1 MIKVMLVYGTRP
13 EAIKMAPVARE
24 LINRSDTFQCIQCV
38 TAQHRQ
44 MLDQVM
50 ETFSLASDYD
60 LDIMTAAQSP
70 ADVGASIFSK
80 LPPVFDEVKPDFL
93 LVQGDTMTTV
103 SAAFAAYLQRIP
115 VGHIEAGLRTGN
127 LDHPFPEEMNRR
139 LTSQLTTLH
148 FPPTEGARDAL
159 LREGF
164 AQANIHVTGNT
175 VIDALHLTLSDDYEF
190 IDPALQRMEPDKKII
205 LVTTHRRENFGE
217 PLLGICS
224 AVAELADSR
233 DDLAVVWPVHKNPS
247 VSKIVHSRLSGRKN
261 VKLIEPLEYREFV
274 HLMAKSS
281 IILSDSGGIQEE
293 APSLNIPVLVLRKA
307 TERPEGVTAGATQLV
322 GTDAEEIL
330 EATTRLLDDEKVYAK
345 MASATNPYGDGFAA
359 QRIANAI
366 KAYFH
371 ENQRQ

>member
-13 EAIKMAPVARE
+13 EAIKMAPVVIE
-24 LINRSDTFQCIQCV
+24 LINRSEVFQCIQCV

-50 ETFSLASDYD
+50 ETFSLVSDYD
-60 LDIMTAAQSP
+60 LDIMTDGQSP
-70 ADVGASIFSK
+70 SDVGASILSR
-80 LPPVFDEVKPDFL
+80 LPAVFDEVSPDFL

-148 FPPTEGARDAL
+148 FPPTQGSKDAL

-164 AQANIHVTGNT
+164 ADSTIHVTGNT
-175 VIDALHLTLSDDYEF
+175 VIDALHLALSEDYKFVE
-190 IDPALQRMEPDKKII
+190 PALQHLDQGKKII

-224 AVAELADSR
+224 AVAELADNR
-233 DDLAVVWPVHKNPS
+233 DDLVIVWPVHKNPA
-247 VSKIVHSRLSGRKN
+247 VNKTVHSHLSGREN
-261 VKLIEPLEYREFV
+261 VVLIEPLEYREFV
-274 HLMAKSS
+274 HLMARSS
-281 IILSDSGGIQEE
+281 IILSDSGGVQEE

-307 TERPEGVTAGATQLV
+307 TERPEGVSAGATQLV
-322 GTDAEEIL
+322 GTNAEEIVKS
-330 EATTRLLDDEKVYAK
+330 ASKLLDDDTVYEK
-345 MASATNPYGDGFAA
+345 MASATNPFGDGMAA
-359 QRIANAI
+359 KRIADAI
-366 KAYFH
+366 ESYFR
-371 ENQRQ
+371 EKQRQ

>member
-24 LINRSDTFQCIQCV
+24 LIDRSDTFRCIQCV

-50 ETFSLASDYD
+50 ETFALESDYD

-70 ADVGASIFSK
+70 ADVGASILSK

-103 SAAFAAYLQRIP
+103 SAALAAYLQRIP

-148 FPPTEGARDAL
+148 FPPTEGAKDAL

-164 AQANIHVTGNT
+164 ADSSIHVTGNT
-175 VIDALHLTLSDDYEF
+175 VIDALHLALSENYEF
-190 IDPALQRMEPDKKII
+190 VDPTLRNLEQDKKII

-224 AVAELADSR
+224 AVAQLADTR
-233 DDLAVVWPVHKNPS
+233 DDLVIVWPVHKNPA
-247 VSKIVHSRLSGRKN
+247 VNKTVHSHLSGRKN

-307 TERPEGVTAGATQLV
+307 TERPEGVTAGATELV
-322 GTDAEEIL
+322 GTDASAIL
-330 EATTRLLDDEKVYAK
+330 EAATRLLDDAHEYAR
-345 MASATNPYGDGFAA
+345 MASATNPYGDGIAA
-359 QRIANAI
+359 KRIADAI
-366 KAYFH
+366 ESYFH
-371 ENQRQ
+371 ENQR

>member
-13 EAIKMAPVARE
+13 EAIKMAPVVRE
-24 LINRSDTFQCIQCV
+24 LIDRPDTFQCIQCV

-70 ADVGASIFSK
+70 TDVGASILSK
-80 LPPVFDEVKPDFL
+80 LPPVFDEVEPDFL

-103 SAAFAAYLQRIP
+103 SAALAAYLHRIP

-139 LTSQLTTLH
+139 ITSQLTTLH

-164 AQANIHVTGNT
+164 AQSSIHVTGNT
-175 VIDALHLTLSDDYEF
+175 VIDALHLAVNEDYQF
-190 IDPALQRMEPDKKII
+190 MTPALQSLAQDKKII

-217 PLLGICS
+217 PLLDICT
-224 AVAELADSR
+224 AVAELSDSR
-233 DDLAVVWPVHKNPS
+233 DDVVIVWPVHKNPA
-247 VSKIVHSRLSGRKN
+247 VNKTVHSHLSGRKN
-261 VKLIEPLEYREFV
+261 VVLIEPLEYREFV

-307 TERPEGVTAGATQLV
+307 TERPEGVTAGAIQLV

-330 EATTRLLDDEKVYAK
+330 KAATTLLDDGGVYAK
-345 MASATNPYGDGFAA
+345 MASAANPYGDGFAA
-359 QRIANAI
+359 RRIADAI
-366 KAYFH
+366 EAYFH
-371 ENQRQ
+371 EKQRQ

>member
-13 EAIKMAPVARE
+13 EAIKMAPVVKE
-24 LINRSDTFQCIQCV
+24 LINRSEVFRCIQCV

-50 ETFSLASDYD
+50 ETFSLAADFD
-60 LDIMTAAQSP
+60 LDIMTDAQSP
-70 ADVGASIFSK
+70 ADVGASILSK
-80 LPPVFDEVKPDFL
+80 LPRVFNEVKPDFL

-148 FPPTEGARDAL
+148 FPPTQGSKDAL
-159 LREGF
+159 LHEGF
-164 AQANIHVTGNT
+164 ADSTIHVTGNT
-175 VIDALHLTLSDDYEF
+175 VIDALHLALGDDYEF
-190 IDPALQRMEPDKKII
+190 VEPALQHLDQGKKII

-224 AVAELADSR
+224 AVAELADNR
-233 DDLAVVWPVHKNPS
+233 DDLVIVWPVHKNPA
-247 VSKIVHSRLSGRKN
+247 VNKTVHSHLSGRKN
-261 VKLIEPLEYREFV
+261 VVLIEPLEYREFV

-307 TERPEGVTAGATQLV
+307 TERPEGVSVGATQLV
-322 GTDAEEIL
+322 GTDAEDIVKS
-330 EATTRLLDDEKVYAK
+330 ASKLLDDDTVYEK
-345 MASATNPYGDGFAA
+345 MASATNPFGDGMAA
-359 QRIANAI
+359 RRIVDAI
-366 KAYFH
+366 ESYFR
-371 ENQRQ
+371 EKQRQ

>member
-1 MIKVMLVYGTRP
+1 MIKVMLEYGTRP

-24 LINRSDTFQCIQCV
+24 LIDRSGTFRCIQCV

-50 ETFSLASDYD
+50 ETFALESDYD

-70 ADVGASIFSK
+70 ADVGASILSK

-103 SAAFAAYLQRIP
+103 SAALAAYLQRIP

-164 AQANIHVTGNT
+164 ADSSIHVTGNT
-175 VIDALHLTLSDDYEF
+175 VIDALHLALSDDYEF
-190 IDPALQRMEPDKKII
+190 ADPTLRRLEQGKKII

-224 AVAELADSR
+224 AVAELADTR
-233 DDLAVVWPVHKNPS
+233 DDLVIVWPVHKNPA
-247 VSKIVHSRLSGRKN
+247 VNETVHSHLSGRKN

-307 TERPEGVTAGATQLV
+307 TERPEGVTAGATELV
-322 GTDAEEIL
+322 GTDAAEIL
-330 EATTRLLDDEKVYAK
+330 EAATRLLDDARVYSR
-345 MASATNPYGDGFAA
+345 MAAATNPYGDGIAA
-359 QRIANAI
+359 QRIADAI
-366 KAYFH
+366 ESYFH
-371 ENQRQ
+371 ENQR

>member
-24 LINRSDTFQCIQCV
+24 LIDRSDTFQCIQCV

-164 AQANIHVTGNT
+164 AQSNIHVTGNT
-175 VIDALHLTLSDDYEF
+175 VIDALHLALSDDYEF
-190 IDPALQRMEPDKKII
+190 IDPALQCMEPDKRII

-233 DDLAVVWPVHKNPS
+233 DDVDIVWPVHKNPA
-247 VSKIVHSRLSGRKN
+247 VSKTVHSRLSGRKN
-261 VKLIEPLEYREFV
+261 INLIEPLEYREFV

-293 APSLNIPVLVLRKA
+293 APSLDVPVLVLRKA

-330 EATTRLLDDEKVYAK
+330 KAATTLLDDDGVYAK
-345 MASATNPYGDGFAA
+345 MASATNPYGDGLAA
-359 QRIANAI
+359 QRIADAI
-366 KAYFH
+366 EAYFH

>member
-24 LINRSDTFQCIQCV
+24 LIDRSDTFQCIQCV

-70 ADVGASIFSK
+70 ADVGASI
-80 LPPVFDEVKPDFL
+80 EVKPDFL

-164 AQANIHVTGNT
+164 AQSNIHVTGNT
-175 VIDALHLTLSDDYEF
+175 VIDALHLALSD
-190 IDPALQRMEPDKKII
+190 
-205 LVTTHRRENFGE
+205 G
-217 PLLGICS
+217 
-224 AVAELADSR
+224 SR
-233 DDLAVVWPVHKNPS
+233 TKGSFW
-247 VSKIVHSRLSGRKN
+247 
-261 VKLIEPLEYREFV
+261 
-274 HLMAKSS
+274 
-281 IILSDSGGIQEE
+281 
-293 APSLNIPVLVLRKA
+293 
-307 TERPEGVTAGATQLV
+307 
-322 GTDAEEIL
+322 
-330 EATTRLLDDEKVYAK
+330 
-345 MASATNPYGDGFAA
+345 
-359 QRIANAI
+359 
-366 KAYFH
+366 
-371 ENQRQ
+371 

>member
-1 MIKVMLVYGTRP
+1 
-13 EAIKMAPVARE
+13 
-24 LINRSDTFQCIQCV
+24 
-38 TAQHRQ
+38 
-44 MLDQVM
+44 
-50 ETFSLASDYD
+50 
-60 LDIMTAAQSP
+60 
-70 ADVGASIFSK
+70 
-80 LPPVFDEVKPDFL
+80 
-93 LVQGDTMTTV
+93 
-103 SAAFAAYLQRIP
+103 
-115 VGHIEAGLRTGN
+115 
-127 LDHPFPEEMNRR
+127 MNRR

>member
-24 LINRSDTFQCIQCV
+24 LIDRSDTFQCIQCV

-164 AQANIHVTGNT
+164 AQSNIHVTGNT
-175 VIDALHLTLSDDYEF
+175 VIDALHLALSDGYEF
-190 IDPALQRMEPDKKII
+190 IDPALQRMEPDKRII

-233 DDLAVVWPVHKNPS
+233 DDVDIVWPVHKNPA
-247 VSKIVHSRLSGRKN
+247 VSKTVHSRLSGRKN
-261 VKLIEPLEYREFV
+261 INLIEPLEYREFV

-293 APSLNIPVLVLRKA
+293 APSLDVPVLVLRKA

-330 EATTRLLDDEKVYAK
+330 KAATTLLDDDGVYAK
-345 MASATNPYGDGFAA
+345 MASATNPYGDGLAA
-359 QRIANAI
+359 QRIADAI
-366 KAYFH
+366 EAYFH

>member
-13 EAIKMAPVARE
+13 EAIKMAPVVKE
-24 LINRSDTFQCIQCV
+24 LINRSEVFRCIQCV

-50 ETFSLASDYD
+50 ETFSLAADFD
-60 LDIMTAAQSP
+60 LDIMTDAQSP
-70 ADVGASIFSK
+70 ADVGASILSK
-80 LPPVFDEVKPDFL
+80 LPRVFNEVKPDFL

-103 SAAFAAYLQRIP
+103 SAAFAAYLQRLP

-148 FPPTEGARDAL
+148 FPPTQGSKDAL
-159 LREGF
+159 LHEGF
-164 AQANIHVTGNT
+164 ADSTIHVTGNT
-175 VIDALHLTLSDDYEF
+175 VIDALHLALGDDYEF
-190 IDPALQRMEPDKKII
+190 VEPALQHLDQGKKII

-224 AVAELADSR
+224 AVAELADNR
-233 DDLAVVWPVHKNPS
+233 DDLVIVWPVHKNPA
-247 VSKIVHSRLSGRKN
+247 VNKTVHSHLSGRKN
-261 VKLIEPLEYREFV
+261 VVLIEPLEYREFV

-307 TERPEGVTAGATQLV
+307 TERPEGVSVGATQLV
-322 GTDAEEIL
+322 GTDAEDIVKS
-330 EATTRLLDDEKVYAK
+330 ASKLLDDDTVYEK
-345 MASATNPYGDGFAA
+345 MASATNPFGDGMAA
-359 QRIANAI
+359 QRIADAI
-366 KAYFH
+366 ESYFR
-371 ENQRQ
+371 EKQRQ

>member
-24 LINRSDTFQCIQCV
+24 LIGRSDVFRCIQCV

-50 ETFSLASDYD
+50 ETFSLASDFD
-60 LDIMTAAQSP
+60 LDIMTTGQSP
-70 ADVGASIFSK
+70 ADVGASILSK

-148 FPPTEGARDAL
+148 FPPTQGAMEAL
-159 LREGF
+159 SREGF
-164 AQANIHVTGNT
+164 TRSSIHVTGNT
-175 VIDALHLTLSDDYEF
+175 VIDALHQTLRQDYEF
-190 IDPALQRMEPDKKII
+190 NEPALRHLEQGKKVI

-217 PLLGICS
+217 PLLDICG

-233 DDLAVVWPVHKNPS
+233 EDLVVVWPVHKNPA
-247 VSKIVHSRLSGRKN
+247 VSKTVRSRLSKRKN
-261 VKLIEPLEYREFV
+261 VVLIEPLEYREFV
-274 HLMAKSS
+274 HLMARSS
-281 IILSDSGGIQEE
+281 IILSDSGGVQEE
-293 APSLNIPVLVLRKA
+293 APSLNIPVLVLREA
-307 TERPEGVTAGATQLV
+307 TERPEGVSAGATQLV
-322 GTDAEEIL
+322 GTDAKKIVTSTL
-330 EATTRLLDDEKVYAK
+330 KLLDDDNKYEK
-345 MASATNPYGDGFAA
+345 MASATNPYGDGKAA
-359 QRIANAI
+359 KRIADAI
-366 KAYFH
+366 ETYFR
-371 ENQRQ
+371 EKRRQ